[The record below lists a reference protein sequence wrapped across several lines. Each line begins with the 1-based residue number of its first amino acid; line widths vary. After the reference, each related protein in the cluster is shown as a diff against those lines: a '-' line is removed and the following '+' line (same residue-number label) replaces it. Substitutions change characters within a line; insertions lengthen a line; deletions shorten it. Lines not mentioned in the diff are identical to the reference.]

1 VDDLGT
7 SLKKVVAG
15 WKTSSKQALVS
26 KFRQVAAGRT
36 RCCTFFPMY
45 FVVYD
50 CIGCILSGHNAQI
63 WMLVNTLWLKS
74 FGKESENILL
84 TTALIC
90 FFLSS
95 FWYTLVPNPLW
106 SWEWMLPSWYSH
118 CFVDPV
124 QSVARHWWINFT
136 YVPET
141 AGVLLQSLLRWA
153 GTYTWQRTCWC
164 RNI

>member
-1 VDDLGT
+1 
-7 SLKKVVAG
+7 
-15 WKTSSKQALVS
+15 
-26 KFRQVAAGRT
+26 
-36 RCCTFFPMY
+36 M
-45 FVVYD
+45 
-50 CIGCILSGHNAQI
+50 
-63 WMLVNTLWLKS
+63 
-74 FGKESENILL
+74 
-84 TTALIC
+84 

-141 AGVLLQSLLRWA
+141 AGVLCSLCYAGLEHIHGSALAGAGIYRSMDFGLESSASPHAVGQCLRA
-153 GTYTWQRTCWC
+153 QYREPSTTGTRRKKGLMKDKSYPPQLACTIGWYAQLRTPTHFYKK
-164 RNI
+164 NKYASSD